1 LLTVD
6 SWQNHVESKE
16 AGMHELVAEVWRGDF
31 LESVHHGTVA
41 VVDAD
46 GRLAF
51 GVGQPDDLAYPR
63 SSNKPFQAL
72 AMVRSGLDLDGELL
86 ALACASHSGEPF
98 HVDGVRRILAG
109 AGLSEG
115 DLQCTADLPLGEQ
128 AKAALLAAGGQDAP
142 IYMNCSGKHAAMLVT
157 CVRNGWSTAD
167 YLDAGHPLQLAARA
181 ALEDLAGEPVGAVG
195 VDGCG
200 APLFAISLTGLARAF
215 GRLAAAPAGTP
226 ERRVADA
233 MSRHP
238 EWVGGT
244 GRDVTEL
251 MRRLPGA
258 VAKDGAEGVYAIGLP
273 DGSAVAVKIA
283 DGSSRARPVV
293 LVAALR
299 QLGVDVSDV
308 ADLAVVPVLG
318 HGRRVGELRPARIMV
333 AA

>member
-1 LLTVD
+1 
-6 SWQNHVESKE
+6 
-16 AGMHELVAEVWRGDF
+16 MHELVAEVWRGDF
-31 LESVHHGTVA
+31 LESVHHGTVVA
-41 VVDAD
+41 VDGD
-46 GRLAF
+46 GRRLF
-51 GVGQPDDLAYPR
+51 GIGQPDELAFPR

-72 AMVRSGLDLDGELL
+72 AMVRNGLALDGELL

-109 AGLSEG
+109 AGLPE
-115 DLQCTADLPLGEQ
+115 DALQCTADLPLGEH
-128 AKAALLAAGGQDAP
+128 AKADLLAAGGKSAP
-142 IYMNCSGKHAAMLVT
+142 IYMNCSGKHAAMLAT
-157 CVRNGWSTAD
+157 CVANGWPTEN
-167 YLDAGHPLQLAARA
+167 YLDADHPLQLAARA

-200 APLFAISLTGLARAF
+200 APVFAITLTGLARAF

-244 GRDVTEL
+244 GRDVTDL
-251 MRRLPGA
+251 MRGLPGA

-273 DGSAVAVKIA
+273 DGSGVAVKIA
-283 DGSSRARPVV
+283 DGSNRARPVV

-299 QLGVDVSDV
+299 RLGVDVDAV
-308 ADLAVVPVLG
+308 EEIADVPVLG
-318 HGRRVGELRPARIMV
+318 HGVRVGELRPAFVMV